1 MEGGP
6 EWEKAQ
12 RGELYRA
19 FVPEL
24 IAVRERCARATAAF
38 NQTHDTSRRNLVRLW
53 RE

>member
-1 MEGGP
+1 MDLGP
-6 EWEKAQ
+6 EWQKAQ

-24 IAVRERCARATAAF
+24 VAARNRSKTKIDAF
-38 NQTHDTSRRNLVRLW
+38 NQTPDPSRRNMVKLW